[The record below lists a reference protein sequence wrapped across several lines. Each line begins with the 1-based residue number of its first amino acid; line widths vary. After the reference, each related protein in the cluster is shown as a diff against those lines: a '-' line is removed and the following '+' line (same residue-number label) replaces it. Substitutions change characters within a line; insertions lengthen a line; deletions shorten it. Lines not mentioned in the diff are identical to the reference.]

1 MNRMDGKGEEAVY
14 DLCGQIIGLAMKVHS
29 KLGPGFLES
38 VYRNALALELRKA
51 GLKVELEKP
60 ISVYYESELVGAFMA
75 DILVNETTIVERKA
89 VQVLAKVHEVQLVN
103 YLTSTGLDDGVLLN
117 FGGPRLEYKKK
128 FRVSKAVPVSL

>member
-1 MNRMDGKGEEAVY
+1 MGKETVY

-29 KLGPGFLES
+29 KLGSGFLES

-51 GLKVELEKP
+51 GLTVELERP
-60 ISVYYESELVGAFMA
+60 ISVYYESELVGAFVA
-75 DILVNETTIVERKA
+75 DIFVNDATIVELKA
-89 VQVLAKVHEVQLVN
+89 VQMLAKVHEMQLVN

-128 FRVSKAVPVSL
+128 FRVQKAEPVSL